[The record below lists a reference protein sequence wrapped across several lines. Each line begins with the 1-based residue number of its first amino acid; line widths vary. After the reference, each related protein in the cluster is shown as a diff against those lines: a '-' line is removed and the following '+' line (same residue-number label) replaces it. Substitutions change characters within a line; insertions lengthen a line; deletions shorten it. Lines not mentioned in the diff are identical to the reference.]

1 MAILDRVCSK
11 LDRENLF
18 NKYLATFID
27 QEKEGIIERFDV
39 SQKNYQNFI
48 LLPYLQIIRKGP
60 QITTKIRAVQI
71 EFRFITEMGC
81 YQSFFMS
88 RHTISTLMLFWP
100 ILGQREN

>member
-60 QITTKIRAVQI
+60 QITTKIRAVFNCSLKTKGNYSLNKASYKAI
-71 EFRFITEMGC
+71 NLMIDLLEF
-81 YQSFFMS
+81 
-88 RHTISTLMLFWP
+88 
-100 ILGQREN
+100 